1 MNPASPDV
9 RDFRARV
16 TVNGKAAPAPGTVR
30 VDAIGTDCG
39 SAPGA
44 PLRVDHD
51 EVAAIERADLTVTLR
66 LFDGTTMVF
75 DQGGSLDDLW
85 EVLRASFRARVSKSL
100 RFAPADPRHTFDAR
114 LALEGAEGF
123 ATQPAQVSVV
133 RLGMNFLADSG
144 PCAQLPFGALGEAV
158 LDPGRYEAALSVE
171 PGPAAPAGA
180 RLTVSK
186 LAGRTEEFLELLR
199 QARNTSLADTAR
211 CVAALAPTLN
221 VAQRMAL
228 AAEMAVG
235 RMISRERCEALA
247 HGSWKLLWDASAG
260 ADRAAYGDALA
271 GLATDAGGLL
281 LGMRPYGG
289 VPQAETGPA
298 LDGTDAADA
307 GGAAPSA
314 LTDSASAED
323 ASPAEDRESADSNL
337 PVVYAAALLRG
348 PAADQDRM
356 ALEVLSER
364 EHATYVYRVAPVPAG
379 LDRAATGAWL
389 AAVASHT
396 LLSLD
401 FKKEPLYLPEPELLQ
416 AREGLYRAA
425 LRRLPG
431 LRELRSHLI
440 GRALHTSPS
449 AWKDQLAR
457 LK

>member
-1 MNPASPDV
+1 MSPTDPDA

-16 TVNGKAAPAPGTVR
+16 TVDGRAAPVPGTVR
-30 VDAIGTDCG
+30 VDATGTDCG
-39 SAPGA
+39 AGPAA

-66 LFDGTTMVF
+66 LFDGTAVVF

-85 EVLRASFRARVSKSL
+85 QVLRASFRARVSKSL

-114 LALEGAEGF
+114 VALEGAEGF
-123 ATQPAQVSVV
+123 AAQPAQVSVV

-144 PCAQLPFGALGEAV
+144 PCAQLPFGALGEMVFDPATYEVAV
-158 LDPGRYEAALSVE
+158 AVA

-186 LAGRTEEFLELLR
+186 LATRTEEFLELLR

-211 CVAALAPTLN
+211 CLAALAPTLSTG
-221 VAQRMAL
+221 QRMAL
-228 AAEMAVG
+228 AAEMIVG
-235 RMISRERCEALA
+235 RMISRERCETLA
-247 HGSWKLLWDASAG
+247 PGAWKILWDASAG
-260 ADRAAYGDALA
+260 TDRAAYGEVLA
-271 GLATDAGGLL
+271 GLTADSGSLL

-289 VPQAETGPA
+289 VPRAE
-298 LDGTDAADA
+298 
-307 GGAAPSA
+307 
-314 LTDSASAED
+314 
-323 ASPAEDRESADSNL
+323 ASPAPVGADAPDEGATAPGGPAVPESGFASLDGDREAAADSNL
-337 PVVYAAALLRG
+337 PVLYAAVLLRG
-348 PAADQDRM
+348 PVADQDTM

-364 EHATYVYRVAPVPAG
+364 DHATYVYRVAPAPAG
-379 LDRAATGAWL
+379 LDRAAAGAWL

-401 FKKEPLYLPEPELLQ
+401 FKKEPLYLPEPELLR

-431 LRELRSHLI
+431 LRELRSRLV
-440 GRALHTSPS
+440 GRAVHTSPA
-449 AWKDQLAR
+449 AWKEQLAR
-457 LK
+457 LR